1 MSCPSMVV
9 KVLAAPLPSR
19 RPPHCSEWAYF
30 YPRSYTGGNRG
41 SKVQQF
47 LPSGWQQ
54 LHEVGSPPGV
64 RMGGGAVLVGRA
76 STPAAGLQT
85 RPARSALVSNLLT
98 KGLLYNSSYRP

>member
-41 SKVQQF
+41 RKVQQF
-47 LPSGWQQ
+47 LPSGWQL
-54 LHEVGSPPGV
+54 LHEVGSPPGLV
-64 RMGGGAVLVGRA
+64 RAGGVAVLVARA
-76 STPAAGLQT
+76 STPMAALQIRAFCVGLKSAHK
-85 RPARSALVSNLLT
+85 RPAVEQ
-98 KGLLYNSSYRP
+98 